1 MTALIAEIIRR
12 HHYNESVSVVGG
24 EFKPIDFRAD
34 WVKIDDHKGNV
45 EVPMGIKVDNESVG
59 TLGVQRLPS
68 GSEPRRIDGSLNR
81 TINRPLERIR
91 KGYRLSSKCWD

>member
-1 MTALIAEIIRR
+1 M
-12 HHYNESVSVVGG
+12 GG
-24 EFKPIDFRAD
+24 EFKPIDFRAE

-45 EVPMGIKVDNESVG
+45 EEFPMGINVDNESVG
-59 TLGVQRLPS
+59 QLGVQRLPA